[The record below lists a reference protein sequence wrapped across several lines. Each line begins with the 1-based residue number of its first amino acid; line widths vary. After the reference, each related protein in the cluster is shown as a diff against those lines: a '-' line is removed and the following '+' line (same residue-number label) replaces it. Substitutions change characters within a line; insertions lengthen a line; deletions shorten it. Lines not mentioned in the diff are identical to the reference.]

1 MFKVNWQGN
10 PKRDY
15 SSITGGRKGRE
26 GRECDLVPKS
36 VTYWLS
42 VTDIGTYKVTMW
54 DECFMQ
60 NCEQILNISDLIMY
74 SHFLGHNRYC
84 GDLTRKRNI
93 LTRRDSWLWPLL
105 RNRYFPRIRPSKGWQ
120 DNEENV
126 WNIIFS
132 VFYITSFIFSTTIF
146 ERICLMSV
154 LLGEKNFNLFSD
166 WPWTKP
172 EGRKTLSER
181 GFQTTKKTFVR
192 QSRASPS
199 KTNICP

>member
-42 VTDIGTYKVTMW
+42 VTDIGSYKVTMW

-132 VFYITSFIFSTTIF
+132 VFYIYIIHIFYHNIWKNMLDVCLVRRENFQFIFWLTLNKTRGKKDFIW
-146 ERICLMSV
+146 ERISNNKEDIC
-154 LLGEKNFNLFSD
+154 
-166 WPWTKP
+166 
-172 EGRKTLSER
+172 KTEQ
-181 GFQTTKKTFVR
+181 G
-192 QSRASPS
+192 QS
-199 KTNICP
+199 K